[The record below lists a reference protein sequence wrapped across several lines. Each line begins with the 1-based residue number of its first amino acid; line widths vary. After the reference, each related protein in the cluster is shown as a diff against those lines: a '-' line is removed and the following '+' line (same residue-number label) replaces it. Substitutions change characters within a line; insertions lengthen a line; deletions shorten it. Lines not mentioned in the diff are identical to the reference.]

1 MHVAILIREHT
12 FEVCANAR
20 SPNVCRTCAFDA
32 RGAPC
37 YHATRAMLRGGVLLQ
52 LCGQPA
58 LSSLATNKA
67 AALCTFWNAVQQA
80 ASSVWP
86 HCAVGAGFA
95 TAGGACGSV
104 NGVVLVAVC

>member
-12 FEVCANAR
+12 FAESTRSTPVAR
-20 SPNVCRTCAFDA
+20 
-32 RGAPC
+32 
-37 YHATRAMLRGGVLLQ
+37 HATMLRAPMLRGGVLLQ

-67 AALCTFWNAVQQA
+67 AALCTLWNAVQQA

-86 HCAVGAGFA
+86 HCAVGASFA